1 MTVYAYYRVST
12 DKQDYENQK
21 QGVVEF
27 SKRQKLP
34 IEIEIIDNGKS
45 GALPPEKRQL
55 GQLLGILKEDDVII
69 TSEISRLSRKLFDL
83 FNIANYLNSKKVKL
97 YTIKDNYTLDNSIQ
111 GQVLLFAFGLACQI
125 ERDLISQ
132 RTKEALSRVKAR
144 GKHLGRPFG
153 AMVTQKLD
161 KYRDYILD
169 SVDKK
174 LPLMRIANGCNVCPT
189 TLRRWLIKQ
198 GVDIHYERVKTKHRK
213 VLFDVDYSKSYVSAI
228 NKQLVSVK

>member
-12 DKQDYENQK
+12 DKQDYENQR

-27 SKRQKLP
+27 CKRNNLP
-34 IEIEIIDNGKS
+34 IEIEVVDDGKS

-55 GQLLGILKEDDVII
+55 GQLLGILKDGDVII
-69 TSEISRLSRKLFDL
+69 SSEISRISRKLFDL
-83 FNIANYLNSKKVKL
+83 FTIAKYLNDKQVKL
-97 YTIKDNYTLDNSIQ
+97 YTVKDNYTLDSSIQ
-111 GQVLLFAFGLACQI
+111 GQALLFAFGLASQI

-132 RTKEALSRVKAR
+132 RTKEALNRVRAS

-153 AMVTQKLD
+153 AMITLRLD

-169 SVDKK
+169 SVDKG
-174 LPLMRIANGCNVCPT
+174 LPLTRIADGCNIGRT

-198 GVDIHYERVKTKHRK
+198 GIDIHYERAKNKHRK
-213 VLFDVDYSKSYVSAI
+213 VLYDVDYSKAYVDTVQR
-228 NKQLVSVK
+228 QLVRV